1 MKGNGSSAQVEERS
15 DTGACVRNESES
27 GREGTAVRT
36 EAEGNGSEGH
46 RKRLELEKEPDRASS
61 VR

>member
-1 MKGNGSSAQVEERS
+1 MEEKS
-15 DTGACVRNESES
+15 DAGACVRNESES
-27 GREGTAVRT
+27 RQEGTAVRT